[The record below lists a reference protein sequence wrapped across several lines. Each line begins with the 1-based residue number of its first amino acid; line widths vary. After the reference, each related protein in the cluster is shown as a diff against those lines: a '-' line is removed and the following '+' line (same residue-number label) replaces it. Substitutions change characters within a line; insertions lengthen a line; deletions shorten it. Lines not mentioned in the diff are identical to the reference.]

1 MEIRLS
7 KKNHFQEDRAKLNK
21 LLYVKTNTNRT
32 HTVDVYE
39 WSGTQEGLVWFI
51 TTETDDKKNKM
62 RLQMEMVMRSL
73 IE

>member
-1 MEIRLS
+1 M
-7 KKNHFQEDRAKLNK
+7 
-21 LLYVKTNTNRT
+21 
-32 HTVDVYE
+32 DVYE